1 MTMNVNSGKPWYPVD
16 VYDLRQGLERGT
28 AIDAVADFLYRYVSE
43 VRAKALQLGL
53 LRRSG
58 HGDHSAHSARSHA
71 ANLRQPYGTNGSRWS
86 KRAGRESA

>member
-1 MTMNVNSGKPWYPVD
+1 MTMNVNSGKPWSPVD

-28 AIDAVADFLYRYVSE
+28 AIGAVADFLCRDVSE

-58 HGDHSAHSARSHA
+58 HGDHPARSHA
-71 ANLRQPYGTNGSRWS
+71 ANLRQPYGTKGWRRS
-86 KRAGRESA
+86 KRAGCGSA